1 MMALLQV
8 RDFPQELYET
18 LIRVAKAE
26 HRSTPQQ
33 TVVLLREALGRPD
46 ERARRRRSLLCQISE
61 SGLSLP
67 ADAREPAALV
77 REDRDR

>member
-1 MMALLQV
+1 MALLQV
-8 RDFPQELYET
+8 RDFPQELYEA
-18 LIRVAKAE
+18 LARVAKEE

-46 ERARRRRSLLCQISE
+46 ERARRRMSLFRQISE
-61 SGLSLP
+61 MGLSLA
-67 ADAREPAALV
+67 ADAREPADLV

>member
-1 MMALLQV
+1 MALLQV
-8 RDFPQELYET
+8 RDFPQELYEALT
-18 LIRVAKAE
+18 RVAKEE

-46 ERARRRRSLLCQISE
+46 ERAKSRRSLLGQISE
-61 SGLSLP
+61 SGLSLTADAMEP
-67 ADAREPAALV
+67 ADLV